1 MGPFR
6 SNVVSNGSSKTN
18 GAAKAHGALPPMD
31 QSRKEIRLLRISP
44 GKETDPI
51 SCKIT
56 VARLGKWGLSTPK
69 FVALSYA
76 WGDVNA
82 TKPIT
87 VNGAPTNVPVT
98 LEAALRQL
106 RAFHGSSEDVPYKS
120 ADGYIWI
127 DYLCTNQADVA
138 EKAYQVTLISDI
150 LNSAARVVVWIGDG
164 TESSDTFMDWVQTVW
179 LPPDILETLWRR
191 PGSTVRGHLY
201 LNRAGRARLARNTFG
216 AQQPS
221 DDMYWLSFSILSR
234 PWFRQV
240 WTVQESSIVK
250 KDPIVICGTKS
261 ASLLNLA
268 AVLKLTHDD
277 NAWMGSRPTRA
288 VQRQIASDVDFE
300 SPAELLQNFHA
311 IHEKLDCMMNMRLAL
326 TKGFEP
332 NFEQAMDW
340 TSKHLASNDP
350 REKIYGF
357 LGVLNKDVRS
367 KVKISYQDEVPT
379 VATQAILAACESY
392 AFLNTTSSYKHRF
405 ERQTSH
411 PSWLPDLEGTS
422 NIYDESFRAFE
433 YNWQGLPRISASKDH
448 KTIDIAATMLDAIDS
463 AKVLDFDSY
472 GNQEKWKGIEHIADI
487 ARSKGME
494 ASHPLRRFR
503 STSDNA
509 WSALLLNKE
518 IELLG
523 EWESPNGLNVYQS
536 LWKKLIQ
543 GYSAEQPPVPENVDC
558 FTDWWWD
565 SQASFAIFAEEI
577 QQRSRDL
584 SFICTSAGFI
594 GVGPKASKS
603 GDEIV
608 ILHGMQSL
616 ALLRPKGNGQY
627 TLLGPVFVLNVTGMF
642 AELEVLYKKKALK
655 DKTVTL
661 V

>member
-6 SNVVSNGSSKTN
+6 SNGVSNGATN
-18 GAAKAHGALPPMD
+18 GASKAQVALPAID
-31 QSRKEIRLLRISP
+31 HSRKEIRLLQISP
-44 GKETDPI
+44 GKEADPI
-51 SCKIT
+51 SCKVT

-69 FVALSYA
+69 FVVFSHA
-76 WGDVNA
+76 WGDANI

-87 VNGAPTNVPVT
+87 VNGCPTNVPVT

-106 RAFHGSSEDVPYKS
+106 RNFHGSSEDLPYKS
-120 ADGYIWI
+120 ADSYLWI
-127 DYLCTNQADVA
+127 DFLCTDQANDP
-138 EKAYQVTLISDI
+138 EKAYQVALIGDI
-150 LNSAARVVVWIGDG
+150 LTSAARVVIWLG
-164 TESSDTFMDWVQTVW
+164 EASECSDTFLDWVQTVW

-221 DDMYWLSFSILSR
+221 DDMYWYSFSILSK
-234 PWFRQV
+234 PWFRQI
-240 WTVQESSIVK
+240 WTVQESSVVK
-250 KDPIVICGTKS
+250 KDPIVICGTKAS
-261 ASLLNLA
+261 SLLNLA

-277 NAWMGSRPTRA
+277 NAWMGSRPSKS
-288 VQRQIASDVDFE
+288 VQLQLANDVDCL
-300 SPAELLQNFHA
+300 SPAELLQDFHA
-311 IHEKLDCMMNMRLAL
+311 IHEKLDCMMNMRLSL

-332 NFEQAMDW
+332 NFEQALDW

-350 REKIYGF
+350 REKIYGL

-367 KVKISYQDEVPT
+367 KVKINYHDEVAT

-411 PSWLPDLEGTS
+411 PSWLPDFEGTS

-433 YNWQGLPRISASKDH
+433 YSWQGLPRIQASKDH
-448 KTIDIAATMLDAIDS
+448 KTVNLPATVLDAIDS

-472 GNQEKWKGIEHIADI
+472 GNQEKWEGIEHVAAV
-487 ARSKGME
+487 ARSKSME
-494 ASHPLRRFR
+494 GTHPLRRFR
-503 STSDNA
+503 STYDTA
-509 WSALLLNKE
+509 WSALLLNME

-523 EWESPNGLNVYQS
+523 ECQTPNGKALYQS
-536 LWKKLIQ
+536 LWRAMVQ
-543 GYSAEQPPVPENVDC
+543 GHAVEQPPVPENVDC

-584 SFICTSAGFI
+584 SFISTSAGFI
-594 GVGPKASKS
+594 GVGPKASKP

-616 ALLRPKGNGQY
+616 SVLRPKGDGQY
-627 TLLGPVFVLNVTGMF
+627 TFLGPAFVLNVTGMF
-642 AELEVLYKKKALK
+642 AELDVLYKKKALK
-655 DKTVTL
+655 DKNVTL